1 MCALVDSLLYG
12 AGLGLGLAALLC
24 ALVAVPLWFERLS
37 MRGLVAALRWYAGPH
52 SARVRAFEHFLRLN
66 GHDIPF

>member
-1 MCALVDSLLYG
+1 MCELLDTLLYG

-24 ALVAVPLWFERLS
+24 ALVAVPLWLERLGV
-37 MRGLVAALRWYAGPH
+37 RALVAALRWYAGPH
-52 SARVRAFEHFLRLN
+52 AARVRAFEHCLRLN